1 MKWALYGWARER
13 QWFLAHPRSWPHR
26 SLELLWEWNERS
38 RQRWQLRELDDR
50 MLQDI
55 GVTRAEAEAEWD
67 KPFWTE

>member
-1 MKWALYGWARER
+1 
-13 QWFLAHPRSWPHR
+13 
-26 SLELLWEWNERS
+26 LLWEWHERS

-55 GVTRAEAEAEWD
+55 GVTRTEAEAEWD